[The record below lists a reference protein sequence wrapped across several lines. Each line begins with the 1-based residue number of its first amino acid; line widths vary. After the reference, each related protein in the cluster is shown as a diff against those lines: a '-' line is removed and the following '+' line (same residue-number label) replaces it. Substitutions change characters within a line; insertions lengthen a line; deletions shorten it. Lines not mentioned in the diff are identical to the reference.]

1 MSVAMQNI
9 SDIVR
14 VTIIDDNSST
24 DYSDLINTF
33 DKLLDIQ
40 YIKLQNNQGV
50 GHARKVGFESTSCP
64 YVTYLDADDAFY
76 NEYSLAL
83 LYEKMLKTKC
93 DFVSG
98 NFIREHNSE
107 STESCLP
114 SQPKLSKVPGKN
126 QTWVFSRL
134 FSRDYLVSHNIY
146 FSDMRYNEDVSYMQL
161 CLCQSKNH
169 EYINNTVYV
178 QHCNMNSLTRSDD
191 NEFHKDAKGLI
202 KFIEALSYAHMKKR
216 ELNLIE
222 IEKSKEQATDGLAV
236 GYWYFIQ
243 CYNEESTESC
253 EKYLE
258 AFQKFYNMVT
268 DDYSGIIQSDLL
280 KNSYFVS
287 LNSMVDVSNKY
298 IPKVGFYELMN
309 DLETNKH
316 EVKYDENC
324 KYQFG

>member
-1 MSVAMQNI
+1 MSVAIQNI

-14 VTIIDDNSST
+14 VTIVDDNSST

-33 DKLLDIQ
+33 NKLLDIQ

-50 GHARKVGFESTSCP
+50 GHARQVGFESTTCP

-83 LYEKMLKTKC
+83 LYEKILKTKC

-98 NFIREHNSE
+98 NFIREYNSE

-114 SQPKLSKVPGKN
+114 SQPKLSKVPGRN

-161 CLCQSKNH
+161 CLCQSKSH

-178 QHCNMNSLTRSDD
+178 QHCNMDSLTRSD
-191 NEFHKDAKGLI
+191 NEFHKNAKGLI
-202 KFIEALSYAHMKKR
+202 NFIEALSYSHMRKR

-222 IEKSKEQATDGLAV
+222 TEKSKEQVADGLAV

-280 KNSYFVS
+280 KHSYFVS
-287 LNSMVDVSNKY
+287 LNSMVELSNKY
-298 IPKVGFYELMN
+298 IPTIGFYELMN

-316 EVKYDENC
+316 KVNDVSSYGYEL
-324 KYQFG
+324 G

>member
-1 MSVAMQNI
+1 MSIAMQNI

-50 GHARKVGFESTSCP
+50 GHTRKVGFESTSCP

-83 LYEKMLKTKC
+83 LYGKILKTKC

-98 NFIREHNSE
+98 NFIREYNSE

-202 KFIEALSYAHMKKR
+202 NFIEALSYAHIKKR
-216 ELNLIE
+216 ELNLIG

-236 GYWYFIQ
+236 GYWYFVQ

-253 EKYLE
+253 KKYLE

-287 LNSMVDVSNKY
+287 LNSMIDVSNRY
-298 IPKVGFYELMN
+298 IPTIGFYELMD
-309 DLETNKH
+309 DLEANKH
-316 EVKYDENC
+316 EAKDVSSYGYEL
-324 KYQFG
+324 G